1 MAQGDEPKG
10 EPKYM
15 SEFQESANTNT
26 TGTPRWVGLAV
37 VVLGGISLLGLGVG
51 LSALNQ
57 ARSVEQSTQAT
68 VKQANEALAQR
79 LAKAD
84 EINQQMQSDVKVV
97 TDRLKLTQSELI
109 AARKQNKNA
118 TTAVDQK
125 VTSLATSVKA
135 ELATKANADDV
146 NKLNGD
152 VTGVKTDLDATKNSI
167 QMARSEMGTLIARNH
182 DEIDQLRRMGQRDYF
197 EFTVQRKGGA
207 TKVGTI
213 QIELK
218 DTNTRKNR
226 YTINVLADDN
236 SFEKKDRSVNEPIF
250 FYTGGTQGHQ
260 VNRHGIPERTEGRGG
275 SGLGQHSNAWAV
287 SEFCRSYASIPWEHS
302 KIGRIPEN
310 PPFFDDVHPGIKIGR
325 KKS

>member
-26 TGTPRWVGLAV
+26 AGTPRWVGLAV
-37 VVLGGISLLGLGVG
+37 AVLGGISLLGLGVG

-84 EINQQMQSDVKVV
+84 DINQQMQSDVKVV

-197 EFTVQRKGGA
+197 EFTVQRKGCA
-207 TKVGTI
+207 TKVGSI

-218 DTNTRKNR
+218 DTNTKKNR

-250 FYTGGTQGHQ
+250 FYTGGTRAAIELVVNKVTKSTATGYLSVPKAAGATSASTATSGH
-260 VNRHGIPERTEGRGG
+260 
-275 SGLGQHSNAWAV
+275 
-287 SEFCRSYASIPWEHS
+287 
-302 KIGRIPEN
+302 
-310 PPFFDDVHPGIKIGR
+310 
-325 KKS
+325 

>member
-1 MAQGDEPKG
+1 
-10 EPKYM
+10 M
-15 SEFQESANTNT
+15 SEFQDSANT

-37 VVLGGISLLGLGVG
+37 GVLGGISLLGLGVG
-51 LSALNQ
+51 WSALNQ
-57 ARSVEQSTQAT
+57 AKGIEQTTQASL
-68 VKQANEALAQR
+68 KQSNEALAQR
-79 LAKAD
+79 LAKED
-84 EINQQMQSDVKVV
+84 DINQQLQSDLKVV
-97 TDRLKLTQSELI
+97 ADKLNVTHADLV

-118 TTAVDQK
+118 TVAVDQK

-135 ELATKANADDV
+135 ELATKASTEDI

-152 VTGVKTDLDATKNSI
+152 VTGVKGDLDATKNSI

-218 DTNTRKNR
+218 DTNTKKNR

-250 FYTGGTQGHQ
+250 FYTGGTRAALELV
-260 VNRHGIPERTEGRGG
+260 VNKVTKTTATGY
-275 SGLGQHSNAWAV
+275 L
-287 SEFCRSYASIPWEHS
+287 SIPKAAGATS
-302 KIGRIPEN
+302 ASTATSGQ
-310 PPFFDDVHPGIKIGR
+310 
-325 KKS
+325 